1 MCVVGENGYALD
13 FGGTEVTGVDFDEG
27 LAGLCADAL
36 FRLARA
42 FPARIVDKHRII
54 VSVLCLEDDRISR
67 HGWGA
72 SGDAQGK

>member
-13 FGGTEVTGVDFDEG
+13 FGGTEVTGVDFHKG

-42 FPARIVDKHRII
+42 FPARIVDKHRIV
-54 VSVLCLEDDRISR
+54 VSFLCQEGDRSPQN
-67 HGWGA
+67 GWGG
-72 SGDAQGK
+72 SGTA